1 MTRPRLAVAALVSFA
16 LAAGLLLLARD
27 VARWPD
33 AFEAGDV
40 RYRVTPNDRALW
52 EPEQSVPFAPAEALL
67 GVDDDVDF
75 RRALQALRIAG
86 IDEPMVSDPELVL
99 RRNEARARLAA
110 VAATDADATR
120 ASRALSLVGVLSFA
134 SAIANVTD
142 PTPLLREA
150 VARYRG
156 AVLLDPGNDE
166 AKTNLEFALRRDRE
180 TAQGGGGERPTPGG
194 EGAAGAGTKDPGSGY

>member
-1 MTRPRLAVAALVSFA
+1 VTRPRLAIAALVSLA

-52 EPEQSVPFAPAEALL
+52 APAQSVPFAPAEALL
-67 GVDDDVDF
+67 SVDDDVAF
-75 RRALQALRIAG
+75 RRALQSLRIAG

-110 VAATDADATR
+110 VAATDAEATR

-134 SAIANVTD
+134 SAIANTTD

-150 VARYRG
+150 VARYRR
-156 AVLLDPGNDE
+156 AILLDPENDE

-180 TAQGGGGERPTPGG
+180 VGQGGGGERPTPGG